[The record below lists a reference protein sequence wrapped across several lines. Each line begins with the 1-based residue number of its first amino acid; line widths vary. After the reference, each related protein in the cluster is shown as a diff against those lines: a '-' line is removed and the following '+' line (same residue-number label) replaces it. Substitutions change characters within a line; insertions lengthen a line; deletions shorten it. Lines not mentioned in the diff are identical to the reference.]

1 MDKIRRVLLVGG
13 THGNELTGIYLI
25 RRFQHAPQLISR
37 PSFETITLLSNLEA
51 IAAGVRYVDQDMNR
65 CCDRAHLELPEPV
78 DYEVRRAQEINRRFG
93 PSGSTPADVILDI
106 HSTTSNMGMTLILD
120 DHHPFKLRLA
130 AALSAQQPDL
140 RIYSSVNSGRQQD
153 ALRSLGRFGICL
165 EVGPVAQ
172 GVLQADLFQR
182 TEALVQQILDVL
194 NQQNRDEPLPTV
206 QPVTT
211 QPVTTQPVTTQPVTT
226 QPVTMQPLTVYQYLG
241 TMPYPRDTE
250 GQITAMIHP
259 HLQGRDYESLN
270 PGDPIFLSLTGET
283 LLYTGETVV
292 FPVFINEAAYYEK
305 DIAMVLTQRHDLQVD
320 FAETL

>member
-25 RRFQHAPQLISR
+25 RRFQQSPWLVSR
-37 PSFETITLLSNLEA
+37 PSFETMLLLSNPEA

-65 CCDRAHLELPEPV
+65 CCDRAHLELLEPA
-78 DYEVRRAQEINRRFG
+78 DSEVRRAQDINRRFG
-93 PSGSTPADVILDI
+93 RSGSTPADVILDI

-140 RIYSSVNSGRQQD
+140 RIYSSANSGRQQD

-172 GVLQADLFQR
+172 GVLRADLFQR
-182 TEALVQQILDVL
+182 TEALVQQMLDVL
-194 NQQNRDEPLPTV
+194 DQQNRDEPPPPV
-206 QPVTT
+206 QPATPPPAEAS
-211 QPVTTQPVTTQPVTT
+211 Q
-226 QPVTMQPLTVYQYLG
+226 LTVYQYLG
-241 TMPYPRDTE
+241 TVPYPRDAE
-250 GQITAMIHP
+250 GQLTAMIHP
-259 HLQGRDYESLN
+259 QLQGRDYEKLN
-270 PGDPIFLSLTGET
+270 PGDPMFLSLTGEA
-283 LLYTGETVV
+283 LPYTGETVV

-305 DIAMVLTQRHDLQVD
+305 DIAMVLTQQQDLQVD
-320 FAETL
+320 FADSL

>member
-25 RRFQHAPQLISR
+25 RRFQQSPHLVLR
-37 PSFETITLLSNLEA
+37 PSFETMMLLSNLEA

-65 CCDRAHLELPEPV
+65 CCDRTHLELPEPA
-78 DYEVRRAQEINRRFG
+78 DSEVRRAQEINRRFG
-93 PSGSTPADVILDI
+93 QSGSTPADVILDI

-140 RIYSSVNSGRQQD
+140 RIYSSADSGRQQD

-172 GVLQADLFQR
+172 GILRADLFQR
-182 TEALVQQILDVL
+182 TEALVLQILDVL
-194 NQQNRDEPLPTV
+194 DQQNQDKRLPAL
-206 QPVTT
+206 QPAPA
-211 QPVTTQPVTTQPVTT
+211 QS
-226 QPVTMQPLTVYQYLG
+226 LTVYQYLG
-241 TMPYPRDTE
+241 TVPYPRDAE

-259 HLQGRDYESLN
+259 QLQGRDYEELHPGN
-270 PGDPIFLSLTGET
+270 PMFLSLTGET
-283 LLYTGETVV
+283 LPYMGETTA

-305 DIAMVLTQRHDLQVD
+305 DIAMVLTQRQHLPVD
-320 FAETL
+320 

>member
-1 MDKIRRVLLVGG
+1 MDRIRRVLLVGG

-25 RRFQHAPQLISR
+25 RRFQYAPQLISR
-37 PSFETITLLSNLEA
+37 PSFETMTLLSNLEA

-65 CCDRAHLELPEPV
+65 CCDRAHLELPDPV
-78 DYEVRRAQEINRRFG
+78 DYEIRRAQEINRRFG

-140 RIYSSVNSGRQQD
+140 RIYSSADSGRQQD

-172 GVLQADLFQR
+172 GVLRADLFQR

-194 NQQNRDEPLPTV
+194 DQQNWDKPLPAV
-206 QPVTT
+206 
-211 QPVTTQPVTTQPVTT
+211 
-226 QPVTMQPLTVYQYLG
+226 QPLTVYRYLG
-241 TMPYPRDTE
+241 TVPYPRDAE

-259 HLQGRDYESLN
+259 QLQGQDYERLS
-270 PGDPIFLSLTGET
+270 PDDPMFLSLTGET
-283 LLYTGETVV
+283 LPYTGETVT

-305 DIAMVLTQRHDLQVD
+305 DIAMVLTQRQEIQLGAIEPL
-320 FAETL
+320 FAKPQE

>member
-37 PSFETITLLSNLEA
+37 PSFETMTLLSNLEA

-78 DYEVRRAQEINRRFG
+78 DYEVRRAQEINCRFG

-120 DHHPFKLRLA
+120 DYHPFKLRLA

-140 RIYSSVNSGRQQD
+140 RIYSSANSGRQQD
-153 ALRSLGRFGICL
+153 ALRSLGRFGLCL

-194 NQQNRDEPLPTV
+194 DQQNWDKPLPAV
-206 QPVTT
+206 QS
-211 QPVTTQPVTTQPVTT
+211 
-226 QPVTMQPLTVYQYLG
+226 LTVYRYLG
-241 TMPYPRDTE
+241 TMPYLRDAE

-305 DIAMVLTQRHDLQVD
+305 DIAMVLTQRRDLQVD

>member
-1 MDKIRRVLLVGG
+1 MDRIRRVLLVGG

-25 RRFQHAPQLISR
+25 RRFQYAPQLISR
-37 PSFETITLLSNLEA
+37 PSFETMTLLSNLEA
-51 IAAGVRYVDQDMNR
+51 IAAGVRYIDQDMNR
-65 CCDRAHLELPEPV
+65 CCDRAHLELPDPV
-78 DYEVRRAQEINRRFG
+78 DYEIRRAQEINRRFG

-140 RIYSSVNSGRQQD
+140 RIYSSADSGRQQD

-194 NQQNRDEPLPTV
+194 DQQNWDKPLPAV
-206 QPVTT
+206 
-211 QPVTTQPVTTQPVTT
+211 
-226 QPVTMQPLTVYQYLG
+226 QPLTVYRYLG
-241 TMPYPRDTE
+241 TVPYPRDAE

-259 HLQGRDYESLN
+259 QLQGQDYERLS
-270 PGDPIFLSLTGET
+270 PGDPMFLSLTGET
-283 LLYTGETVV
+283 LPYTGETVA

-305 DIAMVLTQRHDLQVD
+305 DIAMVLTQRQEIQLGAIEPLSTKPQ
-320 FAETL
+320 E